1 MSGGR
6 RRLCKKIPLFK
17 CSDPELSGSDG
28 ICTALCG
35 AGRKMAAECS
45 DPVRRNELE
54 VIALNCSRVPA
65 KGAGSFYEACQSFWF
80 VQQLIQL
87 ESSGHSISPG
97 RFDQYMYPYY
107 KRIWKT
113 EISPE
118 SLRRS

>member
-1 MSGGR
+1 MEYAQR
-6 RRLCKKIPLFK
+6 YA
-17 CSDPELSGSDG
+17 
-28 ICTALCG
+28 AL
-35 AGRKMAAECS
+35 AEKMAAECS

-107 KRIWKT
+107 KKDLENGNNHQRVCAGADGLHLGKT
-113 EISPE
+113 E
-118 SLRRS
+118 RSE